1 MEASWA
7 HARTERAVVT
17 AMKYYARVNNNEYE
31 VEVNG
36 DTVLLNGAPV
46 NVDLVRSG
54 NTELY
59 SVLLDGHSYEM
70 LVNADRF
77 NYQISVRGVQL
88 QVQVEDER
96 ARRLNRA
103 RRLPSLPE
111 GELAITAPI
120 PGLVVRVL
128 VAEGD
133 TLEEGQPVVLL
144 EAMKMENELRA
155 TRGGVVKSVMAAAG
169 QRVDQNAPLI
179 VLE

>member
-1 MEASWA
+1 
-7 HARTERAVVT
+7 
-17 AMKYYARVNNNEYE
+17 MKYYARIDNHEYE
-31 VEVNG
+31 VEIDG
-36 DTVLLNGAPV
+36 ATVLLDGKPI

-54 NTELY
+54 ATELY
-59 SVLLDGHSYEM
+59 SVLLDGRSHEM

-103 RRLPSLPE
+103 RRLPTLPE

-120 PGLVVRVL
+120 PGLVVRIL
-128 VAEGD
+128 VKEGD
-133 TLEEGQPVVLL
+133 AIEEGQPVVLL

-155 TRGGVVKSVMAAAG
+155 VRGGIVKSVLAAAG
-169 QRVDQNAPLI
+169 QRVEQNAPLI

>member
-1 MEASWA
+1 
-7 HARTERAVVT
+7 
-17 AMKYYARVNNNEYE
+17 MKYYTRVENNEYE
-31 VEVNG
+31 VEIDG
-36 DTVLLNGAPV
+36 GAILLDGQPI

-54 NTELY
+54 ATELY

-96 ARRLNRA
+96 MRRLNRA
-103 RRLPSLPE
+103 RRLPTLPD
-111 GELAITAPI
+111 GELAIPAPI

-128 VAEGD
+128 VKQGD
-133 TLEEGQPVVLL
+133 MIEEGQPVLLL

-155 TRGGVVKSVMAAAG
+155 VRGGIVKSVLVTAG
-169 QRVDQNAPLI
+169 QRVEQNAPLI

>member
-1 MEASWA
+1 
-7 HARTERAVVT
+7 
-17 AMKYYARVNNNEYE
+17 MKYYTRVDNTEYE
-31 VEVNG
+31 VEING
-36 DTVLLNGAPV
+36 ESISLNGEPV
-46 NVDLVRSG
+46 NVDLMRSG
-54 NTELY
+54 AAELY
-59 SVLLDGHSYEM
+59 SVLFGGRSYEM

-77 NYQISVRGVQL
+77 NYTINVRGVQF

-96 ARRLNRA
+96 ARRMNRA
-103 RRLPSLPE
+103 RRLPTLPD

-133 TLEEGQPVVLL
+133 AIEEGQPVVLL

-155 TRGGVVKSVMAAAG
+155 MRGGIVKSVLVSAG
-169 QRVDQNAPLI
+169 QRVDQNAPLL